1 MPFSWRTHP
10 SRRNGRAGRCASLL
24 GAVIVALATT
34 GCAGIRPYSEVRD
47 KQAKAASDAW
57 KEVNLGAEMSAHRA
71 NLQALLEAEKS
82 AQDDVARSIRDL
94 RLRVLVSD
102 RPLKQSLVDPLTQR
116 MKRINAGAMDQAA
129 LDAFNRRHEEA
140 LIQIPRAQNDFRA
153 AGLDAP
159 DCGSFKKPAGWKE
172 GDPLTV
178 PGSIRQ
184 ALGMLDP
191 GTRHELTRALDDSL
205 AVHCPYESLLRYVAE
220 SSPANGGLGTA
231 WKQYQDDV
239 SWVTADKAKAEA
251 AKKAYDAALDEY
263 EAAVKRGTS
272 DSALLQGVKDKLA
285 QLQNLARNPFA
296 EKIVSEEKLKSLND
310 YLAAVTSYEP
320 GKDFPDSASKAA
332 RATALL
338 PELADTIRSAAASS
352 RKPLVA
358 PYLLLKN
365 HEQLKLE
372 AFTRD
377 VNARKQIAAR
387 SYAIC
392 EAMAT
397 ELLQLQEA
405 HKLLNDDKVAD
416 RLGASPVAKIL
427 GGGQGVSMKDKRRVL
442 EATAR
447 YLDTIGRLEPQRY
460 KLEYERIAAFHE
472 RTLAY
477 SEVNAQQWEN
487 LIGVSL
493 SQLSEYGAAGLKRE
507 DIIGL
512 LNALGI
518 IYIGVGV
525 N

>member
-1 MPFSWRTHP
+1 MPFTWRTHP
-10 SRRNGRAGRCASLL
+10 SQRNGRARQCASLL
-24 GAVIVALATT
+24 GAIIVALATT

-57 KEVNLGAEMSAHRA
+57 KDVNLGAEMSAHRA

-82 AQDDVARSIRDL
+82 AQDDVGRSIRDL

-102 RPLKQSLVDPLTQR
+102 RPIQQSLVDPLTQR
-116 MKRINAGAMDQAA
+116 MKRLNAGPMDQAA
-129 LDAFNRRHEEA
+129 LDKFSEKHKLA
-140 LIQIPRAQNDFRA
+140 LIQIPRAQNDFRT
-153 AGLDAP
+153 AGLNAP
-159 DCGSFKKPAGWKE
+159 DCGSFKRPAGWKE
-172 GDPLTV
+172 GEPLTV
-178 PGSIRQ
+178 PDSIRQ

-191 GTRHELTRALDDSL
+191 GTRHELTQVLDENL
-205 AVHCPYESLLRYVAE
+205 AVHCAYESLLRYVAE
-220 SSPANGGLGTA
+220 SSPASGGLGTA
-231 WKQYQDDV
+231 WKQYQDDLL
-239 SWVTADKAKAEA
+239 WVTADSAKAEA
-251 AKKAYDAALDEY
+251 AKKAYDVALAEY

-272 DSALLQGVKDKLA
+272 DSALLQRVKDKLA
-285 QLQNLARNPFA
+285 DLQKLTRNPFA

-310 YLAAVTSYEP
+310 YLAAVTTYEP
-320 GKDFPDSASKAA
+320 GKDFPDAASKAA

-358 PYLLLKN
+358 PYLLMKN

-377 VNARKQIAAR
+377 VTARKQIAAR
-387 SYAIC
+387 SFAIC
-392 EAMAT
+392 EAMAA
-397 ELLQLQEA
+397 ELLQLQDA
-405 HKLLNDDKVAD
+405 QKLLNADKVAD
-416 RLGASPVAKIL
+416 RLGASSMAKIL
-427 GGGQGVSMKDKRRVL
+427 GSGSGASVQDKRRVL
-442 EATAR
+442 EAAAR

-493 SQLSEYGAAGLKRE
+493 GQLSEFGAAGLKRE